1 MNSKI
6 FTCFMIVSLSAI
18 FISSCKKENKEVKPI
33 PTSVKPIEKKIL
45 NADEKALKLKLVQTS
60 QVVAEVFKDD
70 KLRKEFNDIVRKKV
84 TETNIE
90 SVTFKELFSADS
102 SNPEF
107 KRYVSESFSKSFI
120 ASYRMVYNAKFG
132 HLKPNNQN
140 SNIKTYDNPD
150 IYDRDPSGEI
160 YFPYSQ
166 NFNPVD
172 QSIQYSY
179 TSYPVDN
186 EAVNE
191 GIVWNPNS
199 GVWQEVLV
207 DDQYAWANPTY
218 IINITETIA
227 SGSTAIACTNCNPGN
242 GQRVLIGEVMSTK
255 QYGELFTGGPDFRFE
270 IFLPGSLTAP
280 FSIDNDYKQF
290 KDGRNTVSAK
300 LTRYNV
306 RHHEWVKFYEIAH
319 SNWVPEHDK
328 IHLGLYED
336 DSHNFL
342 AFSSIKFEPK
352 VTYKKANQEIT
363 ASLFSF
369 EIKGNGNDFI
379 GQYDM
384 DRYSFFGLNNQDVYN
399 GTRTDSRGTWSVYRL
414 GDVYYTMP
422 VVSF

>member
-1 MNSKI
+1 MKSKI
-6 FTCFMIVSLSAI
+6 FTCSMIVALAAI
-18 FISSCKKENKEVKPI
+18 FISSCKKETKDVKPI
-33 PTSVKPIEKKIL
+33 TTSVKPIEKRTL
-45 NADEKALKLKLVQTS
+45 SADEKALKLKLIQTS

-70 KLRKEFNDIVRKKV
+70 KLRKEFNEIVRKKV

-218 IINITETIA
+218 IVNITETIA

-242 GQRVLIGEVMSTK
+242 GQRVLI
-255 QYGELFTGGPDFRFE
+255 R
-270 IFLPGSLTAP
+270 
-280 FSIDNDYKQF
+280 
-290 KDGRNTVSAK
+290 
-300 LTRYNV
+300 
-306 RHHEWVKFYEIAH
+306 
-319 SNWVPEHDK
+319 
-328 IHLGLYED
+328 
-336 DSHNFL
+336 
-342 AFSSIKFEPK
+342 
-352 VTYKKANQEIT
+352 
-363 ASLFSF
+363 
-369 EIKGNGNDFI
+369 
-379 GQYDM
+379 
-384 DRYSFFGLNNQDVYN
+384 
-399 GTRTDSRGTWSVYRL
+399 
-414 GDVYYTMP
+414 
-422 VVSF
+422 

>member
-1 MNSKI
+1 L
-6 FTCFMIVSLSAI
+6 IVVLSTV
-18 FISSCKKENKEVKPI
+18 FIASCKKENKEVKPI
-33 PTSVKPIEKKIL
+33 TTSVKPVEKRTL
-45 NADEKALKLKLVQTS
+45 NEKEVALKKQLEQTA
-60 QVVAEVFKDD
+60 QVVAEVLKDKD
-70 KLRKEFNDIVRKKV
+70 LRKGFNEIVRKKV
-84 TETNIE
+84 LATNIE
-90 SVTFKELFSADS
+90 SVTFKELFSAES
-102 SNPEF
+102 TNPEL
-107 KRYVSESFSKSFI
+107 KKYVSESFSKSFI
-120 ASYRMVYNAKFG
+120 ASYRMVYDTKFG
-132 HLKPNNQN
+132 HLHTDNQN
-140 SNIKTYDNPD
+140 SNIKTNTHIDPNVE
-150 IYDRDPSGEI
+150 DRDPSGDI

-172 QSIQYSY
+172 QSVQYTY

-191 GIVWNPNS
+191 GIVWDPNS

-218 IINITETIA
+218 IINITETTV
-227 SGSTAIACTNCNPGN
+227 SGSTAAICTNCNPGN
-242 GQRVLIGEVMSTK
+242 GQQVLIGEVMSTQ

-290 KDGRNTVSAK
+290 KDGRNTISAK
-300 LTRYNV
+300 LTRRNV
-306 RHHEWVKFYEIAH
+306 RKHDWVSFYQIAH
-319 SNWVPEHDK
+319 SNWIPEHDK

-363 ASLFSF
+363 ASIFSF

-379 GQYDM
+379 GQYDQ
-384 DRYSFFGLNNQDVYN
+384 DRYSFFGLNHDDVYH
-399 GTRTDSRGTWSVYRL
+399 GTRTDSRGTWRVYQQ
-414 GDVYYTMP
+414 GAVSYTMP
-422 VVSF
+422 VIPF